1 MAPALGVRRGWNGG
15 SSSLRVEAAAADT
28 AVTQQ
33 PERLQGEAG
42 GNKHHTT
49 AAASS
54 SQAVGGVLSRYP
66 WSGEV
71 GASSSRSPA
80 ATESGKGRQP
90 RRSGGSGGLAAEQ
103 RRHQRR
109 QETGVRFYLYS
120 SFEGCVTEGEGGEE
134 VERGGTTSPSTS
146 ATSSLTAAK
155 LDKNATAGTAAAPK
169 PSGGAPNQFF
179 GSGYYGGSSRS
190 KQQQGARKVQDQ
202 AAAAAAAPN
211 LAAQGR
217 EHVDAKAARATD
229 SVLEASRLRGRVG
242 KGEGEQERKGRAPAW
257 QQQQQQQQQQHSKA
271 TARWGPVPGGSSPG
285 EGSVSPRK
293 DEAPP
298 GFEPLDTSASDSGG
312 GSGNGMSSGRHNRP
326 VAGGGGEAES
336 DVQVNFPPHFDDGRK
351 SGSGSENG
359 SSSSTCKARG
369 DSLGTK
375 SGSTSLLSMMSGS
388 PRSIG
393 TAPDSATGGS
403 PCTPLSDSSSAHDGG
418 GAGVAGSRRVGGGGA
433 QQEGGGGG
441 GLPPAVSVGNVG
453 NGGDGEYDDMDVPS
467 AHPTPLSA
475 FGGGDGEL
483 PPDHPTPKSSLGSS
497 TGRGR
502 SQSRAGGGDDDKG
515 GDGRSKSI
523 EAAPGSFMQRL
534 KYWSGMNRQDSS
546 TSMASAPSRHGRGS
560 RVTVAAVQ
568 SSAAATS
575 GAGRAAGAAVA
586 KEATAATTAAST
598 CPAQTASSASQSG
611 VSPRKLPASFT
622 RSSGR
627 IADPR
632 GSGGTR
638 TSEAARPST
647 ANSGSGGDGGDDDD
661 ASSTRS
667 RPAAAA
673 PLSESPPPYSETA
686 TSEASG
692 ISPAERRGVPV
703 MPFDSVTSDA
713 MSACNAGPPPAYRSG
728 AGGRIGTA
736 AAVSSTRQGPSPPYS
751 AAVRKRQ
758 EEAAR
763 LAAVAAA
770 APSPAGRNDA
780 AAEKKQEGAPARS
793 RKFSDF
799 GASHRA
805 ELAAM
810 RRARGKSSPGDEEV
824 KDEEKEVSDE
834 EEGEGEIGWDAT
846 SDKEEEE
853 EEKKEDFA
861 AAFSPVTTAAAAG
874 IKTASPRPAPR
885 YLQTSTKPSQQT
897 TSSSG
902 GGGGLDVAPEEP
914 KSLRHGGGSS
924 SSSPRHQTSRSSPSQ
939 AAPPPPRYMAIVEA
953 ANVKSAL
960 DNSST
965 SEHTD
970 TSPSE
975 DDGGMMAEILTD
987 RLMEVCSKMEQSA
1000 ASPEADLSDGAAEAM
1015 ALGGGGGVHRR
1026 RPSRRRQLSNMSNRT
1041 LHSVAGGEGEEEDAD
1056 SDEGSVMDA
1065 GAAARK
1071 LRRERLRK
1079 RAKQSRKMSS
1089 VLSVPKDD
1097 RGEIIHLHTAAYN
1110 GKQDVLKAY
1119 IAQGGDLEIRDQF
1132 QATALML
1139 CAERGHTQM
1148 VDDLLS
1154 AGAEVSC
1161 VDENANSALHLAGAG
1176 GGRGGGAQTKAVF
1189 ALFAAVDSE
1198 ARTPLD
1204 LATDPAIRRILR
1216 TEQMVRFSGETF
1228 DLLGA
1233 VEVNDTLAVA
1243 NFIAMGQEA
1252 CGYPHNPNAAAVA
1265 SKRLRLDRTGR
1276 GGMSAVHLAAFH
1288 GYADSLRLLLE
1299 AGSDAN
1305 AVSDDG
1311 ETPLHTACNG
1321 GSILC
1326 ATLLLEH
1333 GANPLAT
1340 DANGLVP
1347 CEKHIAGGRQE
1358 MKQLLEAKAFQATP
1372 ANLLALRAD
1381 LAEVALQIDAE
1392 EDLFVRK
1399 GVAIKYLR
1407 KALKK
1412 KDVDM
1417 GRLRQAVEAR
1427 DTDIRHL
1434 ADRMESVHKLLKG
1447 VSALQ

>member
-1 MAPALGVRRGWNGG
+1 
-15 SSSLRVEAAAADT
+15 
-28 AVTQQ
+28 
-33 PERLQGEAG
+33 
-42 GNKHHTT
+42 
-49 AAASS
+49 
-54 SQAVGGVLSRYP
+54 
-66 WSGEV
+66 
-71 GASSSRSPA
+71 
-80 ATESGKGRQP
+80 
-90 RRSGGSGGLAAEQ
+90 
-103 RRHQRR
+103 
-109 QETGVRFYLYS
+109 
-120 SFEGCVTEGEGGEE
+120 
-134 VERGGTTSPSTS
+134 
-146 ATSSLTAAK
+146 
-155 LDKNATAGTAAAPK
+155 
-169 PSGGAPNQFF
+169 
-179 GSGYYGGSSRS
+179 
-190 KQQQGARKVQDQ
+190 
-202 AAAAAAAPN
+202 
-211 LAAQGR
+211 
-217 EHVDAKAARATD
+217 
-229 SVLEASRLRGRVG
+229 
-242 KGEGEQERKGRAPAW
+242 
-257 QQQQQQQQQQHSKA
+257 
-271 TARWGPVPGGSSPG
+271 
-285 EGSVSPRK
+285 
-293 DEAPP
+293 
-298 GFEPLDTSASDSGG
+298 
-312 GSGNGMSSGRHNRP
+312 MSSGRHHRS
-326 VAGGGGEAES
+326 VAGDGGGGGEAES
-336 DVQVNFPPHFDDGRK
+336 DVQVSFPPHFDDGRK

-359 SSSSTCKARG
+359 SSSSSTCKARG

-393 TAPDSATGGS
+393 TAPDSAAGGS
-403 PCTPLSDSSSAHDGG
+403 PRTPLSDNSSAHDGG
-418 GAGVAGSRRVGGGGA
+418 GAGAAGSTRGGGGGA
-433 QQEGGGGG
+433 QQEGGG
-441 GLPPAVSVGNVG
+441 LPPEVSVGNAG
-453 NGGDGEYDDMDVPS
+453 AGGDGEYDDMDLPS

-497 TGRGR
+497 MGRGR
-502 SQSRAGGGDDDKG
+502 SQSRAGGDGDDMSA
-515 GDGRSKSI
+515 DGTSKSI
-523 EAAPGSFMQRL
+523 EAASGSFMQRL

-546 TSMASAPSRHGRGS
+546 TSMASAPSKHGRGHRGGSAGAGGS

-568 SSAAATS
+568 GSAATAAATS
-575 GAGRAAGAAVA
+575 GAGRAAGTAAAA
-586 KEATAATTAAST
+586 KDATAAATAAST
-598 CPAQTASSASQSG
+598 RAARTASSAPQGG

-632 GSGGTR
+632 GSGGVR
-638 TSEAARPST
+638 PSEAARPST
-647 ANSGSGGDGGDDDD
+647 ANSVSSGGGGGGDDS
-661 ASSTRS
+661 SSTRS
-667 RPAAAA
+667 RPVTAA

-692 ISPAERRGVPV
+692 ISPSELRGVPV

-713 MSACNAGPPPAYRSG
+713 TSAYNAGPPPAYRSHG
-728 AGGRIGTA
+728 GGRVSTTA
-736 AAVSSTRQGPSPPYS
+736 AVPSTRQGPSPPYS

-758 EEAAR
+758 EQEEAAR
-763 LAAVAAA
+763 LAAAA
-770 APSPAGRNDA
+770 APSPAGRLGDDA
-780 AAEKKQEGAPARS
+780 AAEKEEGAPARS

-810 RRARGKSSPGDEEV
+810 CLARGTPSPGNEEV

-834 EEGEGEIGWDAT
+834 EEEEEEGEMDWGAT

-853 EEKKEDFA
+853 EEKKQDFS
-861 AAFSPVTTAAAAG
+861 AAFSPVTTAAAAAAATT
-874 IKTASPRPAPR
+874 KTASPRPPPR
-885 YLQTSTKPSQQT
+885 YLATSIKPSKQT
-897 TSSSG
+897 TSTSASG
-902 GGGGLDVAPEEP
+902 GNGGGGLDVPPEEP
-914 KSLRHGGGSS
+914 RPLRHGSSSGSS
-924 SSSPRHQTSRSSPSQ
+924 PQHQASLSSPSQ
-939 AAPPPPRYMAIVEA
+939 EAVPPPPPRYMAIVEA

-1015 ALGGGGGVHRR
+1015 TLGGGGVHKR

-1041 LHSVAGGEGEEEDAD
+1041 LHSVAGGEGEEDDAD

-1089 VLSVPKDD
+1089 VLAVPKDD
-1097 RGEIIHLHTAAYN
+1097 RGEVIHVHTAAYN

-1119 IAQGGDLEIRDQF
+1119 IAQGGDLEASSIRDQF

-1161 VDENANSALHLAGAG
+1161 VDENANSALHLACFYGN
-1176 GGRGGGAQTKAVF
+1176 TEAVELLL
-1189 ALFAAVDSE
+1189 AVDADIAAVDSE
-1198 ARTPLD
+1198 GRTPLD

-1233 VEVNDTLAVA
+1233 VEVNDTMAVA

-1252 CGYPHNPNAAAVA
+1252 CGYPHNPNAVAIA
-1265 SKRLRLDRTGR
+1265 SKRLRLNRTGR

-1299 AGSDAN
+1299 AGSDPN

-1347 CEKHIAGGRQE
+1347 CEKHVAGGRLE
-1358 MKQLLEAKAFQATP
+1358 MKNLLEAKAFQATP

-1412 KDVDM
+1412 KDVDL

>member
-1 MAPALGVRRGWNGG
+1 
-15 SSSLRVEAAAADT
+15 
-28 AVTQQ
+28 
-33 PERLQGEAG
+33 
-42 GNKHHTT
+42 
-49 AAASS
+49 
-54 SQAVGGVLSRYP
+54 
-66 WSGEV
+66 
-71 GASSSRSPA
+71 
-80 ATESGKGRQP
+80 
-90 RRSGGSGGLAAEQ
+90 
-103 RRHQRR
+103 
-109 QETGVRFYLYS
+109 
-120 SFEGCVTEGEGGEE
+120 
-134 VERGGTTSPSTS
+134 
-146 ATSSLTAAK
+146 
-155 LDKNATAGTAAAPK
+155 
-169 PSGGAPNQFF
+169 
-179 GSGYYGGSSRS
+179 
-190 KQQQGARKVQDQ
+190 
-202 AAAAAAAPN
+202 
-211 LAAQGR
+211 
-217 EHVDAKAARATD
+217 
-229 SVLEASRLRGRVG
+229 
-242 KGEGEQERKGRAPAW
+242 
-257 QQQQQQQQQQHSKA
+257 
-271 TARWGPVPGGSSPG
+271 
-285 EGSVSPRK
+285 
-293 DEAPP
+293 
-298 GFEPLDTSASDSGG
+298 
-312 GSGNGMSSGRHNRP
+312 MSSGRHHRP
-326 VAGGGGEAES
+326 VAGDGGGGEAES
-336 DVQVNFPPHFDDGRK
+336 DVQVSFPPHFDDGRK
-351 SGSGSENG
+351 SGSESENG
-359 SSSSTCKARG
+359 SSSSSTCKARG

-375 SGSTSLLSMMSGS
+375 SGSTSLLSMLSGS

-393 TAPDSATGGS
+393 TAPDSAAGGS
-403 PCTPLSDSSSAHDGG
+403 PLTPLSDNSSAHDGG
-418 GAGVAGSRRVGGGGA
+418 GAGAAGSRR
-433 QQEGGGGG
+433 GGGGG
-441 GLPPAVSVGNVG
+441 GLPPGVSVGNSEA
-453 NGGDGEYDDMDVPS
+453 GGDGEYDDMDLPS

-497 TGRGR
+497 MGRGRGR
-502 SQSRAGGGDDDKG
+502 SQSRAGGDGDDKSA
-515 GDGRSKSI
+515 DGRSKSI
-523 EAAPGSFMQRL
+523 EAASGSFMQRL
-534 KYWSGMNRQDSS
+534 KYWSGMKRQDSS
-546 TSMASAPSRHGRGS
+546 TSMASASSKHGRGHRGGSAGAGGS

-568 SSAAATS
+568 GSAATATAAATS
-575 GAGRAAGAAVA
+575 GAGRAAGTAAAA
-586 KEATAATTAAST
+586 KDTTATATAAST
-598 CPAQTASSASQSG
+598 RAARKSSSESQGG

-627 IADPR
+627 VADRR
-632 GSGGTR
+632 GSGGVR
-638 TSEAARPST
+638 PSEASRPST
-647 ANSGSGGDGGDDDD
+647 ANNGSSGGGGGHD
-661 ASSTRS
+661 SSSNRS
-667 RPAAAA
+667 RLVAAA

-692 ISPAERRGVPV
+692 ISPSELRGVPV

-713 MSACNAGPPPAYRSG
+713 TSAYNAGPPPAYRSLG
-728 AGGRIGTA
+728 GGRVSTA
-736 AAVSSTRQGPSPPYS
+736 AAVSSTREGLSTPYS

-758 EEAAR
+758 EQEEAAK
-763 LAAVAAA
+763 LAAAA
-770 APSPAGRNDA
+770 APSPAGRLGDDD
-780 AAEKKQEGAPARS
+780 AAEKEEGAPARS
-793 RKFSDF
+793 RKFSNF

-810 RRARGKSSPGDEEV
+810 RRARGTPAPGDEEV

-834 EEGEGEIGWDAT
+834 EEEEEGGMDWGAT
-846 SDKEEEE
+846 SDKEEKEEE
-853 EEKKEDFA
+853 EEKQDFSA
-861 AAFSPVTTAAAAG
+861 A
-874 IKTASPRPAPR
+874 
-885 YLQTSTKPSQQT
+885 
-897 TSSSG
+897 
-902 GGGGLDVAPEEP
+902 
-914 KSLRHGGGSS
+914 
-924 SSSPRHQTSRSSPSQ
+924 SSPRHQASPSSPSR
-939 AAPPPPRYMAIVEA
+939 AALPPPPRYMAIVEA

-1015 ALGGGGGVHRR
+1015 TLGGGGVHKR

-1089 VLSVPKDD
+1089 VLAVPKDD
-1097 RGEIIHLHTAAYN
+1097 RGEVINLHTAAYN

-1119 IAQGGDLEIRDQF
+1119 ISQGGDLEASTVALLVVIPLIRDQF

-1154 AGAEVSC
+1154 AGVEVSC
-1161 VDENANSALHLAGAG
+1161 VDENANSALHLACFYGK
-1176 GGRGGGAQTKAVF
+1176 TEVVELLLAVD
-1189 ALFAAVDSE
+1189 ADIAAVDSE
-1198 ARTPLD
+1198 GRTPLD

-1233 VEVNDTLAVA
+1233 VEVNDTTAVA

-1252 CGYPHNPNAAAVA
+1252 CGYPHNPNAVAIAA
-1265 SKRLRLDRTGR
+1265 KRLRLNRTGR

-1299 AGSDAN
+1299 AGSDPN
-1305 AVSDDG
+1305 AVSEDG

-1347 CEKHIAGGRQE
+1347 CEKHVAGGRLE
-1358 MKQLLEAKAFQATP
+1358 MKHLLEAKAFQATP

-1412 KDVDM
+1412 KDVDL